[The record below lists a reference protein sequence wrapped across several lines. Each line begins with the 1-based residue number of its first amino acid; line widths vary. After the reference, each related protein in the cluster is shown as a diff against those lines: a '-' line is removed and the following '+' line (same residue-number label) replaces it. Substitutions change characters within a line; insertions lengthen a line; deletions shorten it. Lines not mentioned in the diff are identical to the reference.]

1 MKNGIGIH
9 QLPCPEFRYL
19 GISREP
25 MTKEEYDTKEY
36 RQICKNISIDTI
48 EIMKEYVKNK
58 YEIIGLIGVNESP
71 TCSIIN
77 SRGIFIEELLSLIND
92 NNLSIKKI
100 DVPVDYKDG
109 ENNSKFIKALI
120 DFFSFKIFENK
131 EKID

>member
-1 MKNGIGIH
+1 
-9 QLPCPEFRYL
+9 
-19 GISREP
+19 
-25 MTKEEYDTKEY
+25 
-36 RQICKNISIDTI
+36 
-48 EIMKEYVKNK
+48 MKEYVKNK

>member
-1 MKNGIGIH
+1 
-9 QLPCPEFRYL
+9 
-19 GISREP
+19 